1 MVMAMTR
8 VRALPPGRAGR
19 TWLRRRLVAARRGAD
34 LLDRKLRILR
44 LEQQRYQLLAERTE
58 AAWLDAQAD
67 AETWMLRAALLGG
80 ERAVRLATDGGHA
93 EVTITWATTMG
104 VSHPT
109 QGTCCIPER
118 PPTMP
123 SPTSTALAY
132 AAAAYATALRA
143 AVDHAAADAALHAVE
158 HEVDATR
165 RRVRAINDRWIPR
178 LTEAQ
183 HRVQLVLDEQEHDDA
198 VRLRWAVKRGARFYT
213 TRNQRRS
220 P

>member
-1 MVMAMTR
+1 MTR
-8 VRALPPGRAGR
+8 LRALPPGRAGR
-19 TWLRRRLVAARRGAD
+19 IWLRRRLATARRGAD

-44 LEQQRYQLLAERTE
+44 LEQQRYQLLAERSE
-58 AAWLDAQAD
+58 AAWGEAQRDAD
-67 AETWMLRAALLGG
+67 TWLLRAALLGG
-80 ERAVRLATDGGHA
+80 QRALRLATDGGDTDI
-93 EVTITWATTMG
+93 TITWATTMG

-109 QGTCCIPER
+109 HGTCNIPER
-118 PPTMP
+118 LATTPGPA
-123 SPTSTALAY
+123 STAVAY

-143 AVDHAAADAALHAVE
+143 AVDHAVADAALHAVE
-158 HEVDATR
+158 REVDATR

-198 VRLRWAVKRGARFYT
+198 VRLRWAVKRGARLDT
-213 TRNQRRS
+213 ASSPRRS